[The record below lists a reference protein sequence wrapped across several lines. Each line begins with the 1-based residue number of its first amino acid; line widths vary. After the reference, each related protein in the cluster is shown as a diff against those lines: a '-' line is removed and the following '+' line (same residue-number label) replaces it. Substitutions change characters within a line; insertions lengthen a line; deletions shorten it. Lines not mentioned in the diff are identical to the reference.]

1 MTQGNQGYSLAGRL
15 AEMTRLRGTTGA
27 PTAFPFSPPPGTV
40 PAAPVPP
47 VVPAGPTATPQTPA
61 PSEALVPAVGA
72 PLTPAQEPSEPRQ
85 AVVITVISLTP
96 GVKEWV
102 GLITNPQLQNA
113 VSVVR
118 EVLADPKGLSKEEKD
133 RRLQVLAEA
142 QAGDVQAEAELK
154 AQIGKVLETRRLF
167 VPGANTAQV
176 VDAVFESCW
185 GLDVLAPIYKDASVE
200 EIRVNSPDRIYTMRL
215 GRPYLEP
222 IQFQNDAHMLRI
234 IRRVLLHDRID
245 ITRDAPRVE
254 TTRRDGCR
262 VTATIPPFTRYP
274 SMVIRKFTSMQISP
288 EAFLNYRSFDE
299 RILLMVKAMAK
310 GRASI
315 LLSGAT
321 GTGKTTMLRLLV
333 SFLPSSLRILTL
345 ETDLELNLLH
355 YFPERD
361 IIEMEAHPELQPPLT
376 LQEAFKTI
384 LRMTPDVIIMG
395 EARSG
400 EADEMI
406 KAAMRGHDGSMG
418 TVHVSNTREIV
429 PAVCNMILEEKP
441 NRPLPVLRQQVAS
454 AFQVLI
460 QLVRWPSGWKM
471 VEEIT
476 ECYWDYEANEIIYNT
491 LVKWDWKGDDPE
503 QGYWIFP
510 NKPTERLLNKL
521 RRGGVTLGEL
531 ERAGMV

>member
-1 MTQGNQGYSLAGRL
+1 MSQTYQGYSLAGRL
-15 AEMTRLRGTTGA
+15 AELARMRSGTVPLVLT
-27 PTAFPFSPPPGTV
+27 SPPPAAAIS
-40 PAAPVPP
+40 PATSASHE
-47 VVPAGPTATPQTPA
+47 PAGVPKPSAPA
-61 PSEALVPAVGA
+61 PAELPATVASAVAPQGAVEAIRTYSGPG
-72 PLTPAQEPSEPRQ
+72 S
-85 AVVITVISLTP
+85 SLTS
-96 GVKEWV
+96 GVQTWMD
-102 GLITNPQLQNA
+102 LMNNRPLQNA

-118 EVLADPKGLSKEEKD
+118 EVLADPKQLSKEEKD

-154 AQIGKVLETRRLF
+154 AQIAKVLETRRLF
-167 VPGANTAQV
+167 VPGATSNQV

-185 GLDVLAPIYKDASVE
+185 GLDVLAPIYRDPNVE
-200 EIRVNSPDRIYTMRL
+200 EIRVNNYDRIYTVRL

-222 IQFQNDAHMLRI
+222 LAFPDNIHMLRI
-234 IRRVLLHDRID
+234 IRRILLHDRID

-262 VTATIPPFTRYP
+262 VTATVPPFTRYP
-274 SMVIRKFTSMQISP
+274 SMVIRKFTSMEISAD
-288 EAFLNYRSFDE
+288 AFLRYQSFNE
-299 RILLMVKAMAK
+299 RMLGMLKVLAK

-333 SFLPSSLRILTL
+333 SFLPPSLRILTL

-355 YFPERD
+355 YFPDRD
-361 IIEMEAHPELQPPLT
+361 VIEMEAHPELQPPLT

-400 EADEMI
+400 EADEMV

-418 TVHVSNTREIV
+418 TVHVSSTREII

-460 QLVRWPSGWKM
+460 QLVRWPSGRKM

-476 ECYWDYEANEIIYNT
+476 ECSWDYETNEIVYNT
-491 LVKWDWKGDDPE
+491 LVKWDWQGDDPE

-510 NKPTERLLNKL
+510 NQPTDRLINKL
-521 RRGGVTLGEL
+521 RRGGVTMAEL
-531 ERAGMV
+531 KEAGLV